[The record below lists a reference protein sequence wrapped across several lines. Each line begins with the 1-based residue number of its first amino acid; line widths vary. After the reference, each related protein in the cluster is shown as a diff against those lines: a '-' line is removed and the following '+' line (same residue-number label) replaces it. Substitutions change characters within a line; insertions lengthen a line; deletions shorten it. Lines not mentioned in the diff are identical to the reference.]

1 MSISHIK
8 MTKENAEK
16 KKKEAE
22 NKWYFTLSW

>member
-22 NKWYFTLSW
+22 NK